1 MKAMPLGAIVG
12 HAPIVALLRQAV
24 ARGRVPQS
32 LLFAG
37 PEGVGKHAVA
47 IALAQAVNCPVRRG
61 AKDASKKRDADQAS
75 LKRDADQAS
84 LKRDADQA
92 SLKRDADKASLND
105 DACGTCPTCERI
117 ARGAH
122 TDVVVLDRGDDATI
136 KLKYLRE
143 RVLDLIG
150 YRPFEAARRVF
161 IIAADDLQDA
171 GQDAL
176 LKTLEEPP
184 PSAMLIL
191 ISAFPDSLSQTVQS
205 RCRRLRFGP
214 LSEKDVARIL
224 VAHSKVE
231 RAAAGALAAA
241 SGGSVARALAEKE
254 GDLGDDRDAAF
265 GVLRAAGRNV
275 ADQLKASA
283 ALAKHDSDRRDRE
296 ALAMRVDVIR
306 SFLRDLGAMAARRP
320 DVVQNAD
327 VADELRTL
335 SSRFDLTRVTRGYE
349 TLARAESALERNA
362 SPKIVADWIALQL

>member
-1 MKAMPLGAIVG
+1 MPLGSIVG

-37 PEGVGKHAVA
+37 PEGVGKRAVA
-47 IALAQAVNCPVRRG
+47 IALAQAVNCPVRRD
-61 AKDASKKRDADQAS
+61 AENASRKNDTKDTSKK
-75 LKRDADQAS
+75 
-84 LKRDADQA
+84 
-92 SLKRDADKASLND
+92 D

-122 TDVVVLDRGDDATI
+122 TDVVLLDRGDDATI
-136 KLKYLRE
+136 KLKFLRE
-143 RVLDLIG
+143 RVLDVIG

-161 IIAADDLQDA
+161 IIAADDLQDG

-191 ISAFPDSLSQTVQS
+191 VSAFPDSLSQTVQS

-214 LSEKDVARIL
+214 LSERDVAKVL
-224 VAHSKVE
+224 VTHGKVE

-241 SGGSVARALAEKE
+241 SGGSVARALAEKT
-254 GDLGDDRDAAF
+254 GDLGDDRAAAF

-296 ALAMRVDVIR
+296 ALAMRLDLMR
-306 SFLRDLGAMAARRP
+306 SLLRDLGALAAKRA
-320 DVVQNAD
+320 DIVQNND
-327 VADELRTL
+327 VADDLRSL
-335 SSRFDLTRVTRGYE
+335 SSRFDLVRVTRGYE
-349 TLARAESALERNA
+349 ALARAESALDRNA